1 MVHIVQRRLIR
12 VRRWETLLELDWLTC
27 PDHLSSF
34 SVLCWICLAQSSLLC
49 NVLLTFV
56 CISVRFRSAIVF
68 ACHCFPALV
77 FACRCCPAIVFAYRC
92 CPALVFACHCCPAL
106 VFACRFRSAIVFAC
120 RCCSAIVFAC
130 RFRSALIFAYRCCPA
145 LVFACRCCPT
155 LVFACRFRSAIVFA
169 CRCCPALVFNCRFRS
184 VIAFACRLI
193 FSIFFYVVAASFIH
207 GQLKLPPC
215 RKSDKLY
222 HIKLNRVQFVTK
234 YGIIYVCWNF
244 ITLHYSIIV
253 YKFLLY

>member
-12 VRRWETLLELDWLTC
+12 VRRWETLLGLDWLTC

-68 ACHCFPALV
+68 VCHCFPAL
-77 FACRCCPAIVFAYRC
+77 
-92 CPALVFACHCCPAL
+92 
-106 VFACRFRSAIVFAC
+106 
-120 RCCSAIVFAC
+120 
-130 RFRSALIFAYRCCPA
+130 
-145 LVFACRCCPT
+145 
-155 LVFACRFRSAIVFA
+155 VFA

-222 HIKLNRVQFVTK
+222 HIKLIRVQFVTK

-253 YKFLLY
+253 YKFILY

>member
-12 VRRWETLLELDWLTC
+12 VRRWETLLGLDWLTC

-77 FACRCCPAIVFAYRC
+77 FAC
-92 CPALVFACHCCPAL
+92 HCCPAL

-130 RFRSALIFAYRCCPA
+130 RSALIFAYRCCSA

-222 HIKLNRVQFVTK
+222 HIKLIRVQFVTK
-234 YGIIYVCWNF
+234 YGIIYVC
-244 ITLHYSIIV
+244 
-253 YKFLLY
+253 

>member
-12 VRRWETLLELDWLTC
+12 VRRWETLLGLDWLTC

-120 RCCSAIVFAC
+120 RCC
-130 RFRSALIFAYRCCPA
+130 
-145 LVFACRCCPT
+145 
-155 LVFACRFRSAIVFA
+155 
-169 CRCCPALVFNCRFRS
+169 PALVFNCRFRS

-222 HIKLNRVQFVTK
+222 HIKLIRVQFVTK

-253 YKFLLY
+253 YKFILY

>member
-12 VRRWETLLELDWLTC
+12 VRRWETLLGLDWLTC

-77 FACRCCPAIVFAYRC
+77 FACRCCPALVFAYRC
-92 CPALVFACHCCPAL
+92 CPALVFACHCCPA
-106 VFACRFRSAIVFAC
+106 
-120 RCCSAIVFAC
+120 
-130 RFRSALIFAYRCCPA
+130 
-145 LVFACRCCPT
+145 

-234 YGIIYVCWNF
+234 YGIIYVC
-244 ITLHYSIIV
+244 
-253 YKFLLY
+253 

>member
-12 VRRWETLLELDWLTC
+12 VRRWETLLGLDWLTC

-68 ACHCFPALV
+68 VCHCFPAL
-77 FACRCCPAIVFAYRC
+77 
-92 CPALVFACHCCPAL
+92 
-106 VFACRFRSAIVFAC
+106 
-120 RCCSAIVFAC
+120 
-130 RFRSALIFAYRCCPA
+130 
-145 LVFACRCCPT
+145 
-155 LVFACRFRSAIVFA
+155 VFA

-234 YGIIYVCWNF
+234 YGIIYVC
-244 ITLHYSIIV
+244 
-253 YKFLLY
+253 